1 MSIQQSRAG
10 VPSLWNLMPYDLRW
24 GLCNNNNSRNKVHT
38 NVKCLNHLEGTT
50 PHLKPWSMEKLSSMK
65 LDLDAK

>member
-10 VPSLWNLMPYDLRW
+10 VPSLCNLMPCDLRW
-24 GLCNNNNSRNKVHT
+24 GLCTNNNRNKVHT

-50 PHLKPWSMEKLSSMK
+50 PHLKPWSREKLSSMK
-65 LDLDAK
+65 PDLDAK